1 MIDEARRAE
10 ILRLFFAEKWR
21 VGTIARQLGVHHGTV
36 QRVIDAS
43 GDVKVSV
50 PTRPMLADPYI
61 PFIEQTL
68 EKFPTLPASRLWQ
81 MVRER
86 GYPGACDHFR
96 TVVARHRPQKKAE
109 AYLRLRTLPGEQAQ
123 IDWGHFGTITIGRAI
138 RNLMAF
144 VMILSWSRQVFL
156 RFYLNAAMS
165 SFLRGHIEA
174 FEFFGGVSRISLY
187 DNLKSA
193 VLERWG
199 DAIRFHPTL
208 LELAAHYRFEP
219 RPVAQARGNQKGR
232 VERAIRY
239 IRSSFF
245 AAREYRDLDDL
256 NQQALDWCLGISA
269 ERKNPDD
276 ETLTVGEAFKQEQ
289 PRLLSL
295 PSEPFPADERISV
308 SVGKTPYV
316 RFDLNDYSVQ
326 SDHVRKTVSVVAS
339 LERVR
344 IMDGTSSI
352 GDHPRCWDRRQTI
365 EDPEH
370 VRELVEWKAQA
381 REHRGL
387 HRLHHAVPSTR
398 ELFQRLAESGTS
410 LGGSTAS
417 LLKQLDLVG
426 SVELEAAVSEAIE
439 NDAPHLHA
447 VHQVL
452 ERRRYERGAPPPVG
466 GHLARDPRVQG
477 HVVQHHELS
486 DYDKLGQSSDES
498 ESKDEGSGGNSEK
511 GGDDEKQ

>member
-1 MIDEARRAE
+1 MIEEARKAE

-21 VGTIARQLGVHHGTV
+21 VGTIAQQLGLHHGTV

-43 GDVKVSV
+43 SRVDVSA
-50 PTRPMLADPYI
+50 PTRPTLADPYI
-61 PFIEQTL
+61 PFIEETL

-96 TVVARHRPQKKAE
+96 TVVARYRPRKKPE

-123 IDWGHFGTITIGRAI
+123 VDWGHFGTITIGRAV
-138 RNLMAF
+138 RKLMAF
-144 VMILSWSRQVFL
+144 VMVLSWSRQVFL
-156 RFYLNAAMS
+156 RFYLNAAMP
-165 SFLRGHIEA
+165 SFLRGHVEA
-174 FEFFGGVSRISLY
+174 FEFFGGVPRVALY

-193 VLERWG
+193 VLERRG
-199 DAIRFHPTL
+199 DAIRFHPAL
-208 LELAAHYRFEP
+208 LELAAHYRYEP
-219 RPVAQARGNQKGR
+219 RPVALARGNEKGR

-245 AAREYRDLDDL
+245 IAREYQDIDDL
-256 NQQALDWCLGISA
+256 NDQALVWCRGSSA

-276 ETLTVGEAFKQEQ
+276 ETLTVGEAFEQER

-295 PSEPFPADERISV
+295 PGNAFPADERISA

-316 RFDLNDYSVQ
+316 RFDLNDYSVR
-326 SDHVRKTVSVVAS
+326 SDHVRKTVTVVAS

-344 IMDGTSSI
+344 ILDGTDVV
-352 GDHPRCWDRRQTI
+352 GDHERCWDRRQTI
-365 EDPEH
+365 EDPTH
-370 VRELVEWKAQA
+370 VKELVEWKAQA
-381 REHRGL
+381 RQHRGL
-387 HRLHHAVPSTR
+387 DRLHHAVPSSR
-398 ELFQRLAESGTS
+398 ELFRRLAESGAS

-426 SVELEAAVSEAIE
+426 AVELEAAVSEAIE
-439 NDAPHLHA
+439 NDAPHLHG

-452 ERRRYERGAPPPVG
+452 ERRRHKRGAPPPVG

-477 HVVQHHELS
+477 HVVRHHDLT
-486 DYDKLGQSSDES
+486 DYDKLGQSNHEKNDNSNE
-498 ESKDEGSGGNSEK
+498 KDT
-511 GGDDEKQ
+511 DDGKAKK